1 MARAE
6 AGPMYG
12 RASSCWALAEFS
24 STWGMVVGVDGE
36 VDLGDL
42 RELGVGEWRGL
53 DMWFRQRVAMAEG
66 VREVRESKS
75 AEPVRMKFRW

>member
-1 MARAE
+1 MC
-6 AGPMYG
+6 G

-24 STWGMVVGVDGE
+24 STCGMFEGVDGE
-36 VDLGDL
+36 VDFVDFG
-42 RELGVGEWRGL
+42 EWGVGEWRGL